1 MLHLTSDNIIVQLLA
16 LCIAFVLL
24 ATPSYIPTQFVSTI
38 QGKAIAIAIIY
49 FVAVAIS
56 PIVGALFAIVFVMLI
71 SDITEGM
78 SNNSATT
85 DIATTDIAN
94 TPDKFRK
101 KHCKKTGDKTVFVD
115 AEGQTVSIDE
125 MKDRFPNVSFNGS
138 ACDPCEDSCDFTVVE
153 RMSVEENIRRK
164 KEGRGTQVTRAD
176 RANLST

>member
-16 LCIAFVLL
+16 LCIACVLL
-24 ATPSYIPTQFVSTI
+24 ATPSYIPTQFASTI

-71 SDITEGM
+71 SDITEGL

-85 DIATTDIAN
+85 NSATTNSAN